1 MTKLIKRR
9 AVMTA
14 SSSPQTLEVQV
25 DGIPSELK
33 ALPQWVCWR
42 WEERGDNWTK
52 PPFQPSGV
60 YAAST
65 DSTTWSTFEDVRAAY
80 RNGGFAGIGFVLAK
94 GDGIIG
100 IDLDHCVD
108 PQTGEIES
116 WAWEIVNEMN
126 SYTERSPSG
135 TGLRILA
142 RGKLPGTG
150 HKRGNIEVYDRGR
163 YLTVTGQVVP
173 EGCHAN

>member
-1 MTKLIKRR
+1 M
-9 AVMTA
+9 AA
-14 SSSPQTLEVQV
+14 NSSPQTLAVQV
-25 DGIPSELK
+25 ECIPSDLK

-42 WEERGDNWTK
+42 WKKRGDKWTK
-52 PPFQPSGV
+52 PPFQPSGAH
-60 YAAST
+60 AASN
-65 DSTTWSTFEDVRAAY
+65 DSATWSTFEEVVAAY
-80 RNGGFAGIGFVLAK
+80 IKGGFAGIGFVLTK
-94 GDGIIG
+94 DDGIVG

-108 PQTGEIES
+108 ADTGEIS
-116 WAWEIVNEMN
+116 SCAREIINAMD

-150 HKRGNIEVYDRGR
+150 RKRGNIEVYDRGR

-173 EGCHAN
+173 EGCHAY